1 MTKATQT
8 DVIIIGAGTA
18 GLAALKQVQKETD
31 DFLLINEGEYGTT
44 CARVGCMPS
53 KLLIEAANAYHH
65 RHTFSEFGIQNADQ
79 LTVDIPAVF
88 ERVRHLRDYFVS
100 STLSSIRDIEDKV
113 ITGRACLTGPNT
125 ISVNDQLISAKKIII
140 ATGSR
145 PIVPADWEQ
154 MGAEKILTTNTLF
167 EQKNLKARIAVIGL
181 GAIGIEMAQA
191 LSRLGIKVTA
201 FGAESLLAGLTD
213 KKVSDALKQALTE
226 EFDVYTDAKAE
237 LVETESGVKVVSEH
251 IEVEVDQVLVAV
263 GRRPNLDGMGLNRLD
278 VALDDKGMPEI
289 NPNTTQVEGTAVF
302 IAGDASA
309 DKMLLHEV
317 ADEGRIAGHNVL
329 SDGVNAYCRR
339 TPLSMVFSEPG
350 SAMVGLSY
358 AELDEQDIV
367 IGEVDYADQG
377 RARAAQRNKG
387 LMRIYLNKQ
396 SGKILGAE
404 MTCPAAEHM
413 VHTLAL
419 AISQELTATQ
429 VLAMPIYHPVLEE
442 GMRTALRQANKQL
455 QTSQGFDL
463 SRCDEFKAE
472 ALD

>member
-65 RHTFSEFGIQNADQ
+65 RHTFAEFGIQHADQ
-79 LTVDIPAVF
+79 LTIDIAAVF

-100 STLSSIRDIEDKV
+100 STLSSISDIEDKV

-145 PIVPADWEQ
+145 PIVPADWERV
-154 MGAEKILTTNTLF
+154 GAEKILTTNTLF
-167 EQKNLKARIAVIGL
+167 EQKSLKARIAVIGL

-237 LVETESGVKVVSEH
+237 LVETENGVKVVSEH

-278 VALDDKGMPEI
+278 VVLDDKGMPEI

-396 SGKILGAE
+396 SGKIVGAE
-404 MTCPAAEHM
+404 MACPAAEHM

-442 GMRTALRQANKQL
+442 GMRTALRQANKQR